1 MNRTFKW
8 LGKMTAAFLASVTAC
23 AVCGGCSENPNK
35 DKPHPTAVITVKNYG
50 TMELELY
57 QDIAPEYGGQFY
69 FFGKR
74 RLL

>member
-35 DKPHPTAVITVKNYG
+35 DKPDPTAVITVKNFG
-50 TMELELY
+50 TM
-57 QDIAPEYGGQFY
+57 
-69 FFGKR
+69 
-74 RLL
+74 